1 MISLDNTFNYCRY
14 WESKFVF
21 WILEQPNSSPI
32 AYIRKRHWNICRLV
46 HHLDASM
53 SGIYLCF
60 FVTNLFFMWNHLQ
73 SLASP
78 PVDLYIFTIY
88 QIWSLLRQFL
98 RFVLVTSYAVSVS
111 RQLAKPM
118 RSVMGLSNSHYDKE
132 SRRLQVNQWP
142 SM

>member
-1 MISLDNTFNYCRY
+1 MLKSNYYIHRASIC
-14 WESKFVF
+14 FQ
-21 WILEQPNSSPI
+21 ILGQPDPSTI
-32 AYIRKRHWNICRLV
+32 AYIRQRHWNNCRLV
-46 HHLDASM
+46 HHLDTSM

-78 PVDLYIFTIY
+78 PVDLYIYTAY
-88 QIWSLLRQFL
+88 QIWSLLRQAL

-111 RQLAKPM
+111 RQLKKPM
-118 RSVMGLSNSHYDKE
+118 RNVMGLSNAHYDKE
-132 SRRLQVNQWP
+132 SRRLQVNQWL